1 MTVPGFLRI
10 GLIHATPLA
19 VGPINAALAAGLPR
33 AQPMNLLDDS
43 LAVDRSAPGGMQID
57 FAPRFRAL
65 TDYCVA
71 QGVHG
76 IIYTCSAFGEAI
88 EQARQGARIPM
99 LKPNEAM
106 VEAAVAAD
114 MPIVVLATFAP
125 SIASME
131 VDFREAVGPRGRM
144 PELIGV
150 HVPDAQRLLGQGDT
164 ETHDR
169 LIAEA
174 AARYRGR
181 GRLLL
186 SQFSMARAAA
196 VVEAATGEAPLTSPQ
211 SAVAK
216 LSGLLPG

>member
-1 MTVPGFLRI
+1 MTLRI

-19 VGPINAALAAGLPR
+19 VAPINDALRAGLPGT
-33 AQPMNLLDDS
+33 QPMNLLDDS
-43 LAVDRSAPGGMQID
+43 LAFDRAAPGGMDVD
-57 FAPRFRAL
+57 FAPRFRILA
-65 TDYCVA
+65 DYCIA
-71 QGVHG
+71 QKVDG

-88 EQARQGARIPM
+88 DAVRRDAPLPM

-106 VEAAVAAD
+106 VEEAVAMA

-125 SIASME
+125 SIPSME
-131 VDFREAVGPRGRM
+131 VDFREAIGPGGRM

-150 HVPDAQRLLGQGDT
+150 HVPDAQRLLGEGDAAA
-164 ETHDR
+164 HDR

-174 AARYRGR
+174 ALRYRGR

-196 VVEAATGEAPLTSPQ
+196 AVEAATGEKPLTSPE

-216 LSGLLPG
+216 MKRILRG